1 MRFQPDGV
9 FAFQTMTNLQIVFAA
24 SLVALL
30 ALALF
35 VVALW
40 RHKRAGTGDVDLLG
54 AAASVETA
62 LEPEG
67 SVLVRGELW
76 PARSRSGVSLE
87 RGRAVRV
94 VGTRRHLLEV
104 EPARA
109 GSRE

>member
-1 MRFQPDGV
+1 MRFQPDGI
-9 FAFQTMTNLQIVFAA
+9 FAFQIMTNWQIVFAA
-24 SLVALL
+24 SLVALV

-35 VVALW
+35 VAALW
-40 RHKRAGTGDVDLLG
+40 RHKRAGMGDLDLLG

-76 PARSRSGVSLE
+76 RARSRSGARLE
-87 RGRAVRV
+87 RGRAVRI
-94 VGTRRHLLEV
+94 VGASRHLLEV